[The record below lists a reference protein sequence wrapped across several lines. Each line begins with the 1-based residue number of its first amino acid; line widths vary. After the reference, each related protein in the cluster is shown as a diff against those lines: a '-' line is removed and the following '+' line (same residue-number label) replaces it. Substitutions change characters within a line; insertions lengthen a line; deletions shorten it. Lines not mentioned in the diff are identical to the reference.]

1 VETEELHLSDSNEEN
16 KDAANIDSSQ
26 PPTEQIQE
34 DSRTEDNNTKQDDQE
49 FTDKLEIADKSDDQ
63 MEE

>member
-16 KDAANIDSSQ
+16 KDAANIENSQ
-26 PPTEQIQE
+26 PTEQIQE
-34 DSRTEDNNTKQDDQE
+34 DSRTEDNYTTQDQE
-49 FTDKLEIADKSDDQ
+49 FKDKLEIADKSDDQ